1 MSMIALVVKGLHSV
15 YINFMVQW
23 ATSRCRWRN
32 YGLKNTWH
40 VNHRIFLMNWYML
53 SISSWSLLSNPWLRP
68 SSSWYSMLEPILL
81 YAATTSSDCLWGTL
95 VSLFPVMIYVGG
107 SAEALPART
116 FWEIL
121 YAIGSM
127 FVPSRSSCFNNA
139 LLHISRLSWISYL
152 WHLFLYHVMV
162 EHASLSSCFGPTCL
176 LRVRVHECFHLL
188 IFNNSVHVDHWS
200 LFCRPERIKEIC
212 YRINRSD
219 PCDPFRWFNATRSV
233 SNSSPCQ

>member
-1 MSMIALVVKGLHSV
+1 MLEAAQRLFQRGRFGR
-15 YINFMVQW
+15 Y
-23 ATSRCRWRN
+23 C
-32 YGLKNTWH
+32 
-40 VNHRIFLMNWYML
+40 ML
-53 SISSWSLLSNPWLRP
+53 SVRCLSLQGAVVST
-68 SSSWYSMLEPILL
+68 MLYCIL
-81 YAATTSSDCLWGTL
+81 AD
-95 VSLFPVMIYVGG
+95 
-107 SAEALPART
+107 
-116 FWEIL
+116 
-121 YAIGSM
+121 
-127 FVPSRSSCFNNA
+127 
-139 LLHISRLSWISYL
+139 SWISYL
-152 WHLFLYHVMV
+152 WHLLLYHVMV